1 MSKIEIKIIEQ
12 IFEPDSTPWLSANV
26 SIDHYEEISE
36 GEKYVLDKL
45 IPMIKDTIKEYE
57 KKY

>member
-12 IFEPDSTPWLSANV
+12 RFEPDCTPWLSANV